1 MVRGHKSEEE
11 ASDVVTLEPGHSVF
25 NEGEAGDE
33 LYIVQE
39 GEVEL
44 LKGSGGQALRLTLLG
59 PGEFFGEGSV
69 LEGRRREATARTV
82 SPCRLLRI
90 DGATLAELVRH
101 HPEVGLHMI
110 RRLSR
115 RLAMAYGVPAT
126 TSAPEEARPEPSV
139 AAPAR
144 SPRIV
149 HESGAEFPLSSETE
163 LMVGRSDPKS
173 HFTPQIDLSRLL
185 PGGAQRSLSRRHA
198 VILRVGEEFY
208 VRELPRVPNG
218 TWVNGQKLD
227 EGVPMKI
234 KDGDQIRFGTVET
247 IFRG

>member
-1 MVRGHKSEEE
+1 MVRPPESEED
-11 ASDVVTLEPGHSVF
+11 ASDAVTLEAGQDVF
-25 NEGEAGDE
+25 REGEAGDE

-44 LKGSGGQALRLTLLG
+44 LTARGGQALRLALLG

-90 DGATLAELVRH
+90 DGPTLAELVRH

-115 RLAMAYGVPAT
+115 RLATAYGVPAD
-126 TSAPEEARPEPSV
+126 SAPGEPSPEPPV
-139 AAPAR
+139 AGPAP

-163 LMVGRSDPKS
+163 VMVGRSDRAS
-173 HFTPQIDLSRLL
+173 RFTPEIDLAPLV
-185 PGGAQRSLSRRHA
+185 PPDAPRSLSRRHA
-198 VILRVGEEFY
+198 VFLKEGEEFY
-208 VRELPRVPNG
+208 VRELPKVANG
-218 TWVNGQKLD
+218 TWVNGQKL
-227 EGVPMKI
+227 EPGVPTRI
-234 KDGDQIRFGTVET
+234 KDGDEISFGPVKM